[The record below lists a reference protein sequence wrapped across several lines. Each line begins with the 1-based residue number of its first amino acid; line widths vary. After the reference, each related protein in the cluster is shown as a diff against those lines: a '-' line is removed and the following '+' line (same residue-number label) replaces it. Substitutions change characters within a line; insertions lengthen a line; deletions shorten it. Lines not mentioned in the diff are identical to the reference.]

1 MPMTP
6 DVIWTWVFFH
16 FSTFSLCHNIRATHA
31 PLHCNPEAAVAF
43 YRDARPLSF
52 FRPEYGDGEVGGGRG
67 RDFNGGRR
75 ARARAS
81 VSASATE
88 EKQSFTVDANLKF
101 QNPFCLPSL
110 QTAAARRLLHPATFP
125 QLETAVQLSAQ
136 RQEIR
141 VSLTTRNGGR
151 VSSER
156 VFNNPLCSFF
166 IISIAERLTKGVGM
180 GGYGFYTFL
189 RRISLL

>member
-1 MPMTP
+1 MPTTRATQP
-6 DVIWTWVFFH
+6 VKGSSQDKCGGKASCHANDAFLDVIWIWVFFH

-31 PLHCNPEAAVAF
+31 PLHSNPEAAVAF

-81 VSASATE
+81 VSASGE

-110 QTAAARRLLHPATFP
+110 QTAAARRLLPPSRHFST
-125 QLETAVQLSAQ
+125 VRDCSSAQ
-136 RQEIR
+136 RA
-141 VSLTTRNGGR
+141 TAGN
-151 VSSER
+151 
-156 VFNNPLCSFF
+156 
-166 IISIAERLTKGVGM
+166 
-180 GGYGFYTFL
+180 
-189 RRISLL
+189 